1 MLNGYFEKPL
11 VVTYRYSWMYFFK
24 MYTTIM
30 VRFGVNHPNTP
41 IIATEQEIIEKVI
54 SITGHKYIQ
63 IIDYSPI

>member
-1 MLNGYFEKPL
+1 MDVFL
-11 VVTYRYSWMYFFK
+11 K